1 MGLHKCQQKRKVG
14 VVAEKNSM

>member
-1 MGLHKCQQKRKVG
+1 LAKVG